1 MVGNE
6 SSHFIWTERY
16 RPKTIDDCILPSDI
30 KDYFKNLVKAG
41 EVQNMLLCGTAG
53 TGKTTVAR
61 ALCEELNS
69 DYIII
74 NGSEESG
81 IDVLRTKIR
90 SFASTISFTGNTKVV
105 ILDEADYLNPNSTQ
119 PALRGFIEEFAINC
133 RFIFTCNFKNRII
146 APLHSRCAVVEFKIL
161 KQEKIKMAMDFH
173 RQASLILKQEQ
184 IEFNPKVVAKVIEKY
199 FPDFRRSLNELQ
211 RYSQRGVI
219 DEGILVNLEDVNMQD
234 LVLSLREKDWK
245 KMRAWVV
252 NNLDTDSAVLFRK
265 IYDTLLPL
273 TDQVPQL
280 VLTIA
285 DYQYKAAFVADH
297 EINLVACLTE
307 IMASVNLK

>member
-1 MVGNE
+1 MSEHYLWVE
-6 SSHFIWTERY
+6 KY
-16 RPKTIDDCILPSDI
+16 RPKKIDDCILP
-30 KDYFKNLVKAG
+30 KEQKEYFKNLVKNG
-41 EVQNMLLCGTAG
+41 DIQNMLLCGTAG

-81 IDVLRTKIR
+81 IDVLRTKIK
-90 SFASTISFTGNTKVV
+90 SFASTVSFTGNTKVV

-119 PALRGFIEEFAINC
+119 PALRGFIEEFANNC

-146 APLHSRCAVVEFKIL
+146 QPLHSRCAVVEFKIPNSEKPKL
-161 KQEKIKMAMDFH
+161 AAQFFKRLSDIMSQESIQFD
-173 RQASLILKQEQ
+173 
-184 IEFNPKVVAKVIEKY
+184 PKVMAKVVEKH
-199 FPDFRRSLNELQ
+199 FPDFRRTLNELQ
-211 RYSQRGVI
+211 RYAQSGSI
-219 DEGILVNLEDVNMQD
+219 DEGILTNLSDANMND
-234 LVLSLREKDWK
+234 LIASLKSKDWK

-252 NNLDTDSAVLFRK
+252 GNLDNDPVSLFRK
-265 IYDTLLPL
+265 IYDTLVPL
-273 TDQVPQL
+273 TNQVPQL

-285 DYQYKAAFVADH
+285 DYQYKSAFVSDQ

-307 IMASVNLK
+307 IMASVEFTK